1 MLMNSSPSRGFRR
14 WLPAVKL
21 VAALAALALVAI
33 LGWLKWHEEEL
44 VFHSELSHAQDVGQ
58 LPAGAESLTI
68 NAAGGH
74 SLAAVLLRA
83 EPAEDSGFWILHLH
97 GNADSAFSVGQLRHG
112 EQLRALGL
120 NVLAVDYR
128 GFGRSSGVASE
139 RHIEEDAE
147 AAYQELIRRGVSPRQ
162 IIIWGHSLGSGPA
175 VFVASRHP
183 AAALVLF
190 GAYTSVPDV
199 AADTYPYLP
208 VRWLAGIHFNSLQRM
223 RDVHMPVVIAH
234 SVSDSIIPY
243 HHAPQLYAAAN
254 EPKRLLRLDEVVR
267 DGFGGHVDAL
277 YDHLRQLTPLL
288 HELAGVSQR

>member
-1 MLMNSSPSRGFRR
+1 MFMSPFPSRGFRG
-14 WLPAVKL
+14 WPPAVKL
-21 VAALAALALVAI
+21 VVALAVLALVAI
-33 LGWLKWHEEEL
+33 LGWLKWHEDEL
-44 VFHSELSHAQDVGQ
+44 VFHAERSHEQDIGQ
-58 LPAGAESLTI
+58 LPAGAESVTI
-68 NAAGGH
+68 TAAGGYA
-74 SLAAVLLRA
+74 LAAALLRA
-83 EPAEDSGFWILHLH
+83 EPSQDSGFWVLHLH
-97 GNADSAFSVGQLRHG
+97 GNADSAFSVGQLRHA

-139 RHIEEDAE
+139 LHIDEDAE

-183 AAALVLF
+183 AAMLVLF
-190 GAYTSVPDV
+190 GAYTSIPDV

-208 VRWLAGIHFNSLQRM
+208 IRWLAGVHFNSLQRM

-234 SVSDSIIPY
+234 SVSDSIIPF

-254 EPKRLLRLDEVVR
+254 EPKRLLRLDDAVR

-277 YDHLRQLTPLL
+277 YDHLQRLTPLL

>member
-1 MLMNSSPSRGFRR
+1 MFMSSSPSRGSRR
-14 WLPAVKL
+14 WLPALKL
-21 VAALAALALVAI
+21 VAALAVLALVAS
-33 LGWLKWHEEEL
+33 LGWLKWHEDEL
-44 VFHSELSHAQDVGQ
+44 VFHTELSHARDMGQ
-58 LPAGAESLTI
+58 LPAGAESVTI
-68 NAAGGH
+68 AAAGGYA
-74 SLAAVLLRA
+74 LAAVLLRA
-83 EPAEDSGFWILHLH
+83 EPAQDSGFWVLHLH

-147 AAYQELIRRGVSPRQ
+147 AAYQKLIRRGVSPRQ
-162 IIIWGHSLGSGPA
+162 IIVWGHSLGSGPA

-223 RDVHMPVVIAH
+223 REVHMPVIIAH
-234 SVSDSIIPY
+234 SVRDSIIPF

-254 EPKRLLRLDEVVR
+254 APKRLLRLDEAVR

-277 YDHLRQLTPLL
+277 YDHLQQLTPLL